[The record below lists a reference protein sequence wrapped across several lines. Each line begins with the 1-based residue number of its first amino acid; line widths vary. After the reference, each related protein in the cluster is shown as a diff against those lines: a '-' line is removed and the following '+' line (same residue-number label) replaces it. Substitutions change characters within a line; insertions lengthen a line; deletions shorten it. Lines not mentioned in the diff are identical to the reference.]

1 MSVLNVVV
9 ALKLHVNIIIVHI
22 HQESLFQPSGSKV
35 DFLSSRSQTASVI
48 SVSLLL
54 SRYYFEIPK

>member
-1 MSVLNVVV
+1 MSVLNIVV

-22 HQESLFQPSGSKV
+22 HQESLFQSSKSKV
-35 DFLSSRSQTASVI
+35 DFLSSPTASVI
-48 SVSLLL
+48 SVSLLLL